1 MSKTADQLREA
12 IDHSETN
19 LAGVAKAAG
28 VSRSIL
34 TRTVS
39 GAEPRLD
46 TCERIA
52 DALGYELKLT
62 PKRKAKRGR

>member
-1 MSKTADQLREA
+1 MSKTGDQLREA
-12 IDHSETN
+12 IGRSGTN
-19 LAGVAKAAG
+19 LAGIAKAAG

-34 TRTVS
+34 TRTVN

-52 DALGYELKLT
+52 GALGYELKMT
-62 PKRKAKRGR
+62 PKRKTKKGR